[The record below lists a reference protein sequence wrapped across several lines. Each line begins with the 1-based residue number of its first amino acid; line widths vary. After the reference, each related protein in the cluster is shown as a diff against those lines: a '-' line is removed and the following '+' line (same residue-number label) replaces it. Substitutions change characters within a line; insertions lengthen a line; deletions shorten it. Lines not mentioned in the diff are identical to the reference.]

1 MPTESPIEQQLRA
14 ENAELRAQLTKARLW
29 CAAVESS
36 DDAIITKNL
45 HGIIT
50 SWNRGAERLFGYTAA
65 EVVGGPLSI
74 IAPTERLDEM
84 PTILGRI
91 RQGEKVDH
99 FETLRRAKDGRLID
113 VSVTVSPLYDA
124 DDQVIGA
131 SKIVRDVSGQK
142 RAEMMLRDNEQ
153 RMRLATEATGVG
165 IWEWNIITNQI
176 HWDAQMFRI
185 YGITPTPDGIIP
197 YSLWR
202 EHVAP
207 EDLPQQEA
215 ILLNTA
221 RQGGQSSREFRI
233 LRADTGECRCIQA
246 VETVRTNARGQI
258 EWVVGTNLDVTE
270 RKLADTALRESRED
284 LNRAQAVG
292 QIGSWR
298 LDVNRNVLTWSAENH
313 RIFGVAE
320 GTPMS
325 YETFLDTIHPADRE
339 YVDTQW
345 QAALHGEPYDIEH
358 RIVANGQVKWVRE
371 KAYLELDATGKLLGG
386 FGITQDTTGRK
397 LAELA
402 LQEANHRKDEFLAML
417 AHELRNPLASIY
429 NAVHIVHLT
438 APQNPTLKRANDM
451 IGRQA
456 QQLIRLVD
464 DLLDVS
470 RVSRGKITLR
480 KEPLDMASVIRQA
493 IETSQPLIAA
503 RQHQLRV
510 KWPPQAIRVEGDAT
524 RLIQVVS
531 NVLNNAAKYTD
542 EGGTLAVTAEQVGNE
557 AVIRVR
563 DNGRGIDPVALNS
576 LFELFYQVDRN
587 LDRSDGGLGIGL
599 SLVKSLVDMH
609 GGYIEAH
616 SAGLGKGSEFI
627 IHLPCLPEEASIQPE
642 VAGIP
647 VKPARGQRILL
658 VDDNRDVADSM
669 VMLLTILGH
678 DVLVSHDGRQAVEMA
693 LRERPAVV
701 LLDIGLPGM
710 DGYQA
715 CRAMRNGGLTDTLI
729 VAMTGYG
736 QEDDRRKAEEA
747 GFDKHMPKPVDT
759 QVLEDLLAS
768 LPVR

>member
-1 MPTESPIEQQLRA
+1 
-14 ENAELRAQLTKARLW
+14 
-29 CAAVESS
+29 
-36 DDAIITKNL
+36 
-45 HGIIT
+45 
-50 SWNRGAERLFGYTAA
+50 
-65 EVVGGPLSI
+65 
-74 IAPTERLDEM
+74 
-84 PTILGRI
+84 
-91 RQGEKVDH
+91 
-99 FETLRRAKDGRLID
+99 
-113 VSVTVSPLYDA
+113 
-124 DDQVIGA
+124 
-131 SKIVRDVSGQK
+131 
-142 RAEMMLRDNEQ
+142 
-153 RMRLATEATGVG
+153 
-165 IWEWNIITNQI
+165 
-176 HWDAQMFRI
+176 MFRL
-185 YGITPTPDGIIP
+185 YGLTPPPDGIIP
-197 YSLWR
+197 YSTWR

-246 VETVRTNARGQI
+246 VDTVRTNARGQI
-258 EWVVGTNLDVTE
+258 EWVVGTNLDITE
-270 RKLADTALRESRED
+270 RKLAETALRESRED

-298 LDVNRNVLTWSAENH
+298 LDVNRNVLSWSEENH
-313 RIFGVAE
+313 RLFGIAE
-320 GTPMS
+320 GTPLS
-325 YETFLDTIHPADRE
+325 YETFLDTIHPDDRA

-345 QAALHGEPYDIEH
+345 QAGLHGEPYDIEH
-358 RIVANGQVKWVRE
+358 RIVVNGQVKWVRE
-371 KAYLELDATGKLLGG
+371 KAYLELDAAGELRGG
-386 FGITQDTTGRK
+386 FGITQDITGRK

-402 LQEANHRKDEFLAML
+402 LKDANHRKDEFLAML

-429 NAVHIVHLT
+429 NAVHIVHLMGS
-438 APQNPTLKRANDM
+438 QNPTLKRANDM
-451 IGRQA
+451 IGRQV

-510 KWPPQAIRVEGDAT
+510 KLPPQTLRVEGDAT
-524 RLIQVVS
+524 RLIQAIS

-542 EGGTLAVTAEQVGNE
+542 EGGTLAVTAEQVGSE
-557 AVIRVR
+557 VVIRVR
-563 DNGRGIDPVALNS
+563 DNGRGIDPAVLPS
-576 LFELFYQVDRN
+576 LFDLFYQVARN

-627 IHLPCLPEEASIQPE
+627 IHLPCLPQEASIQPE
-642 VAGIP
+642 EVAGIP
-647 VKPARGQRILL
+647 AQPARGQRILL
-658 VDDNRDVADSM
+658 VDDNLDVADSM
-669 VMLLTILGH
+669 VMLLTIFGH
-678 DVLVSHDGRQAVEMA
+678 EVLVSHDGRQAVEVA

-715 CRAMRNGGLTDTLI
+715 CKAMRNGGLTDTLI
-729 VAMTGYG
+729 VALTGYG
-736 QEDDRRKAEEA
+736 QEDDLRQAEEA
-747 GFDKHMPKPVDT
+747 GFDKHMAKPVNT
-759 QVLEDLLAS
+759 QALEDLLAS
-768 LPVR
+768 LPLKH